1 MKNKIGDKIYFPGLN
16 GLRFFAAL
24 AVIIT
29 HVELMK
35 NKFGYENLWS
45 NPFIH
50 ELGILG
56 VSFFFVLSGYLITYL
71 LLIEKDTIG
80 VISLKSFYM
89 RRILRIWP
97 LYYFILILG
106 FVLFPAFEFFEISYF
121 TEHFQSHFW
130 GNLILYLLILPNLA
144 FSFFS
149 AVPLIGQSWSI
160 GVEEQFY
167 ILWPLLIKFRNYF
180 SFKFLISI
188 LMTLILMKFI
198 ILILS
203 INYENE
209 QLIVLKKF
217 AAMAKFE
224 NMIIGG
230 IGAML
235 LKNKLESILNII
247 YYKATLIFSI
257 LGLFVLIYI
266 TPKFLH
272 DGVHLFQSV
281 FFLVIILNV
290 SSNPNSIIKIEN
302 RLFNF
307 LGKISYGIYMYHLIV
322 IFIVI
327 KLMSF
332 MEITNPSS
340 LKYNVVLYL
349 FSIGITL
356 FVSHLSY
363 KYFESIFLKKKV
375 KYSSIESG
383 AKISE
388 V

>member
-1 MKNKIGDKIYFPGLN
+1 M
-16 GLRFFAAL
+16 
-24 AVIIT
+24 
-29 HVELMK
+29 
-35 NKFGYENLWS
+35 
-45 NPFIH
+45 
-50 ELGILG
+50 
-56 VSFFFVLSGYLITYL
+56 
-71 LLIEKDTIG
+71 
-80 VISLKSFYM
+80 
-89 RRILRIWP
+89 
-97 LYYFILILG
+97 
-106 FVLFPAFEFFEISYF
+106 FPAFEFFEIPYF
-121 TEHFQSHFW
+121 SEHFESNYW

-167 ILWPLLIKFRNYF
+167 ILWPLLIKFKNYF

-198 ILILS
+198 VLILS
-203 INYENE
+203 INYDYE

-224 NMIIGG
+224 NMVIGG

-235 LKNKLESILNII
+235 LKNKLERILKII
-247 YYKATLIFSI
+247 FYKSTLIFSI

-272 DGVHLFQSV
+272 DGVHLLQSV

-327 KLMSF
+327 KSMSF
-332 MEITNPSS
+332 IGITNPSS
-340 LKYNVVLYL
+340 WKYNVVLYL

-363 KYFESIFLKKKV
+363 KYLESIFLKKKV
-375 KYSSIESG
+375 RYTSVQSG
-383 AKISE
+383 SKS
-388 V
+388 